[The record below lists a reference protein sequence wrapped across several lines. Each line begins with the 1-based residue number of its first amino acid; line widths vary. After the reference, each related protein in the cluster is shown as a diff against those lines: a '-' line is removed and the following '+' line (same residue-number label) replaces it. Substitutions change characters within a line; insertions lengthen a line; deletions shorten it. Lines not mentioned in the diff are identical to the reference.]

1 MMIEGYYLNSMYEIT
16 KLIYEYNESIKEK
29 NNK

>member
-16 KLIYEYNESIKEK
+16 ELIYEYNESIGEK
-29 NNK
+29 N

>member
-16 KLIYEYNESIKEK
+16 ELVYKYNESIEEK
-29 NNK
+29 N

>member
-16 KLIYEYNESIKEK
+16 KLIYEYNEAIKEK

>member
-16 KLIYEYNESIKEK
+16 ELIYEYNESIEEK
-29 NNK
+29 N

>member
-16 KLIYEYNESIKEK
+16 ELIYEYNESIKEK
-29 NNK
+29 N